1 MNQEDVPDMTSTR
14 QHLITIDL
22 SGIASVRELHALL
35 AETLQFP
42 DWYGPNW
49 DAFWDVI
56 IGLVEMP
63 ETLRLLGWA
72 RFERGFPHDAWIMKK
87 CLADLAAE
95 YPANASQVEY
105 L

>member
-1 MNQEDVPDMTSTR
+1 MTR
-14 QHLITIDL
+14 KAVVAFDL
-22 SGIASVRELHALL
+22 STIGSIRELHALM
-35 AETLQFP
+35 ARTLHFP

-63 ETLRLLGWA
+63 ERLQLIGWEGFA
-72 RFERGFPHDAWIMKK
+72 QRFPRDAFIMKK
-87 CLADLAAE
+87 CLTDLAEE
-95 YPANASQVEY
+95 YPANASVVDY

>member
-1 MNQEDVPDMTSTR
+1 MAREAVVTF
-14 QHLITIDL
+14 DL
-22 SGIASVRELHALL
+22 SAIESVRALHELMAR
-35 AETLQFP
+35 TLHFP

-63 ETLRLLGWA
+63 EKLRLVGWDD
-72 RFERGFPHDAWIMKK
+72 FERRFPRDAFIMKK
-87 CLADLAAE
+87 CLTDLAEE
-95 YPANASQVEY
+95 YPGNASDVDY

>member
-1 MNQEDVPDMTSTR
+1 MTRKAIVSFD
-14 QHLITIDL
+14 LSTIDT
-22 SGIASVRELHALL
+22 VRELHELMAS
-35 AETLQFP
+35 TLQFP

-63 ETLRLLGWA
+63 LTLQLIGWDDFRQ
-72 RFERGFPHDAWIMKK
+72 RFPRDAFIMQK
-87 CLADLAAE
+87 CLTELAEE
-95 YPANASQVEY
+95 YPANASDVQY

>member
-1 MNQEDVPDMTSTR
+1 MAR
-14 QHLITIDL
+14 QALVSFDL
-22 SGIASVRELHALL
+22 STVGSVRELHELMA
-35 AETLQFP
+35 ATLHFP

-63 ETLRLLGWA
+63 GKLRLVGWEDFQ
-72 RFERGFPHDAWIMKK
+72 RRYPRDAFIMQK
-87 CLADLAAE
+87 CLNDLARE
-95 YPANASQVEY
+95 YPANASEVEY